1 MLKIIFWLLL
11 LANATLFAMQKGYLG
26 ALYSDGREPTR
37 ISKQLQADKIKM
49 TVAEAAPAASA
60 TSAASATLASATSAA
75 AASAAAASAAAASVA
90 PAGPAPVV
98 ACTEIGNF
106 TAAEA
111 RRFSS
116 QLAERTPAIKFVRR
130 ETQEVASHMVYLPS
144 LGSKEAADKK
154 ADEVRRLG
162 ISDFFVIQDSSAL
175 RYGISLGIF
184 KTDEAAQR
192 QVASLAKRGLSGA
205 KVGTRTVSSSKV
217 AFQLRDLGGDAKLA
231 FDKIKLDFPGQ
242 EVRSCPGP

>member
-11 LANATLFAMQKGYLG
+11 LANAALFAMQKGYLG
-26 ALYSDGREPTR
+26 ALYSDGREPAR
-37 ISKQLQADKIKM
+37 IGKQLQPDKIRM
-49 TVAEAAPAASA
+49 TATEAAPAAA
-60 TSAASATLASATSAA
+60 TSLASAAL
-75 AASAAAASAAAASVA
+75 A
-90 PAGPAPVV
+90 PAATAADLAPV
-98 ACTEIGNF
+98 ACTEVGNF

-116 QLAERTPAIKFVRR
+116 QLAERVPAVKFVRR

-144 LGSKEAADKK
+144 LGSKEAADAK

-162 ISDFFVIQDSSAL
+162 ISDFFVIQDSSPL

-184 KTDEAAQR
+184 KTDEAAQK

-205 KVGTRTVSSSKV
+205 KVGARSVSSSKV

-231 FDKIKLDFPGQ
+231 FDKIKLDFPAQ
-242 EVRSCPGP
+242 EVRSCP

>member
-1 MLKIIFWLLL
+1 MLKLIFWLLL
-11 LANATLFAMQKGYLG
+11 LANAALFAMQKGYLG

-49 TVAEAAPAASA
+49 TPADAAPAAA
-60 TSAASATLASATSAA
+60 VASAAST
-75 AASAAAASAAAASVA
+75 A
-90 PAGPAPVV
+90 PAPTAAELAPV
-98 ACTEIGNF
+98 ACTEVGNF
-106 TAAEA
+106 NAAEA

-116 QLAERTPAIKFVRR
+116 QLAERTPAVKFVRR
-130 ETQEVASHMVYLPS
+130 EIQEVASHMVYLPS

-184 KTDEAAQR
+184 KTDEAAQK
-192 QVASLAKRGLSGA
+192 QVANLAKRGLSGA
-205 KVGTRTVSSSKV
+205 KVGTRSVSSSKV

-231 FDKIKLDFPGQ
+231 FDKIKADFPGQ
-242 EVRSCPGP
+242 EVRSCP

>member
-60 TSAASATLASATSAA
+60 AVASMESLTPATAA
-75 AASAAAASAAAASVA
+75 AD
-90 PAGPAPVV
+90 PAPVV

-106 TAAEA
+106 AAAEA

-116 QLAERTPAIKFVRR
+116 KLAERAPNVKVVRR

-154 ADEVRRLG
+154 ADEIRRLG

-184 KTDEAAQR
+184 KTDEAAQK
-192 QVASLAKRGLSGA
+192 QVASLAKRGLGGA
-205 KVGTRTVSSSKV
+205 KVGTRTASSSKV
-217 AFQLRDLGGDAKLA
+217 AFQLRDLGGDAKIA
-231 FDKIKLDFPGQ
+231 FDKIRLDFPGQ

>member
-11 LANATLFAMQKGYLG
+11 LANATLFAMQKGYLD

-37 ISKQLQADKIKM
+37 TSKQLQPDKIKM
-49 TVAEAAPAASA
+49 TMAETAAVVSAAPATAA
-60 TSAASATLASATSAA
+60 TEATAA
-75 AASAAAASAAAASVA
+75 ADV
-90 PAGPAPVV
+90 APVV
-98 ACTEIGNF
+98 CTEIGNF

-116 QLAERTPAIKFVRR
+116 QLAERTPAVKFVRR

-162 ISDFFVIQDSSAL
+162 ISDFFVIQDSGAL

-184 KTDEAAQR
+184 KTDEAAQK

-205 KVGTRTVSSSKV
+205 KVGTRSVSSSKV
-217 AFQLRDLGGDAKLA
+217 AFQLRDLGGDAKIA
-231 FDKIKLDFPGQ
+231 FDEIKLDFPGQ
-242 EVRSCPGP
+242 EVRSCP

>member
-1 MLKIIFWLLL
+1 MLKLFFWLLL

-26 ALYSDGREPTR
+26 AFYSDGREPAR
-37 ISKQLQADKIKM
+37 IGKQLQADKIKL
-49 TVAEAAPAASA
+49 VASDGAPAATAAPAA
-60 TSAASATLASATSAA
+60 AA
-75 AASAAAASAAAASVA
+75 AASAPAAADLA
-90 PAGPAPVV
+90 PV

-106 TAAEA
+106 NASEA

-116 QLAERTPAIKFVRR
+116 QLAERTPTLKFVRR
-130 ETQEVASHMVYLPS
+130 EIQEVASHMVYLPS

-184 KTDEAAQR
+184 KTDEAAQK

-205 KVGTRTVSSSKV
+205 KVGTRSVSSSKV
-217 AFQLRDLGGDAKLA
+217 AFQLRDMGGDAKLA
-231 FDKIKLDFPGQ
+231 FDKIKTDFPAQ
-242 EVRSCPGP
+242 EVRSCP

>member
-1 MLKIIFWLLL
+1 MLKIIFWLLI

-49 TVAEAAPAASA
+49 TVAEAA
-60 TSAASATLASATSAA
+60 SAAVASTEPLTPATAA
-75 AASAAAASAAAASVA
+75 AD
-90 PAGPAPVV
+90 PAPVV

-106 TAAEA
+106 AAAEA

-116 QLAERTPAIKFVRR
+116 KLAERAPNVKFVRR

-154 ADEVRRLG
+154 ADEIRRLG

-184 KTDEAAQR
+184 KTDEAAQK
-192 QVASLAKRGLSGA
+192 QVASLAKRGLGGA
-205 KVGTRTVSSSKV
+205 KVGTRTASSSKV
-217 AFQLRDLGGDAKLA
+217 AFQLRDLGGDAKIA
-231 FDKIKLDFPGQ
+231 FDKIRLDFPGQ